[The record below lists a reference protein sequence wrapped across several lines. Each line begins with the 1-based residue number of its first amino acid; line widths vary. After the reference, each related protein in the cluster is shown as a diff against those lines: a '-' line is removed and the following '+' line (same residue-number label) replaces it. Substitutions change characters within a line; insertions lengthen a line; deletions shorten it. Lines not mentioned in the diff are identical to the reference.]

1 MKRRAIKSLKIF
13 YLIFLAN
20 KKVFSALT
28 RGNGLNSANRPA
40 FAIYFE
46 WRNLGHDVYGRDWNL
61 SQRFKTT
68 KKAPSLDAFL

>member
-28 RGNGLNSANRPA
+28 RGNGFDPANWVATSIR
-40 FAIYFE
+40 FK
-46 WRNLGHDVYGRDWNL
+46 WRNFDYGFY
-61 SQRFKTT
+61 S
-68 KKAPSLDAFL
+68 

>member
-28 RGNGLNSANRPA
+28 RGNGFDPTDWLTTSIH
-40 FAIYFE
+40 FKWWDFGY
-46 WRNLGHDVYGRDWNL
+46 DVYGRDRGVL
-61 SQRFKTT
+61 ECFKT
-68 KKAPSLDAFL
+68 K